1 MSLRL
6 PRLALAAAT
15 LPLVLAAA
23 AGCGSGDDSSST
35 DSSSSSSP
43 SDSPSA
49 SSSAST
55 SETTVP
61 ETDAGHVDG
70 ESVEPSE
77 FMEIYTSAFE
87 DATSVHLTMK
97 SGGAGG
103 MDAEGDA
110 DYSTTPP
117 TTSLRMRSDQ
127 LDPRTMFDT
136 FEKGITSVTY
146 VGEEDVEGEPV
157 SITAPPADQ
166 ITTMPGM

>member
-23 AGCGSGDDSSST
+23 AGCGSGDDSSS
-35 DSSSSSSP
+35 
-43 SDSPSA
+43 
-49 SSSAST
+49 
-55 SETTVP
+55 
-61 ETDAGHVDG
+61 
-70 ESVEPSE
+70 
-77 FMEIYTSAFE
+77 I
-87 DATSVHLTMK
+87 SVHLTMK

-110 DYSTTPP
+110 DCSTTPP
-117 TTSLRMRSDQ
+117 TTSLRTRSDQ

-136 FEKGITSVTY
+136 FEKGITSVTN